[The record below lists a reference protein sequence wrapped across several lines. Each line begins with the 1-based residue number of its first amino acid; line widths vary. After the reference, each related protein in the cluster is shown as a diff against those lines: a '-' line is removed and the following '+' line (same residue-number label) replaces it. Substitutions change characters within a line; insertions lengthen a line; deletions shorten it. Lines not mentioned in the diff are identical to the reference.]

1 MKSGVLDGWGQ
12 STNLKGKKLKQK
24 ILHKEKLD
32 LKLAKKKCPDYVDQ
46 DKQFCAGVKK
56 GMTWEILFNINC
68 FRHSIQNI
76 SQHTIN
82 PYLFDYLLN
91 GKIQQNLRNVQET

>member
-56 GMTWEILFNINC
+56 
-68 FRHSIQNI
+68 
-76 SQHTIN
+76 
-82 PYLFDYLLN
+82 
-91 GKIQQNLRNVQET
+91 V

>member
-1 MKSGVLDGWGQ
+1 MTTITTFFKGDWGTEFEYEDYDGEIKQAVKSGVLDGWGQ

-56 GMTWEILFNINC
+56 GM
-68 FRHSIQNI
+68 
-76 SQHTIN
+76 
-82 PYLFDYLLN
+82 
-91 GKIQQNLRNVQET
+91 K

>member
-32 LKLAKKKCPDYVDQ
+32 LKLAKKKCPDYDDQ
-46 DKQFCAGVKK
+46 DIQFCAGVKK
-56 GMTWEILFNINC
+56 GMKWEILFNINF

-76 SQHTIN
+76 SHQVNHD
-82 PYLFDYLLN
+82 LVMQSLN
-91 GKIQQNLRNVQET
+91 QTTRHDVFIV